1 MDGHHGEVWA
11 VAVSQQA
18 KFVVTG
24 SHDRSIRVWEKTDEP
39 VRRCLSPHPLHTAR

>member
-1 MDGHHGEVWA
+1 MDGHHGEVWS

-39 VRRCLSPHPLHTAR
+39 VRSLRPYFCAAVG